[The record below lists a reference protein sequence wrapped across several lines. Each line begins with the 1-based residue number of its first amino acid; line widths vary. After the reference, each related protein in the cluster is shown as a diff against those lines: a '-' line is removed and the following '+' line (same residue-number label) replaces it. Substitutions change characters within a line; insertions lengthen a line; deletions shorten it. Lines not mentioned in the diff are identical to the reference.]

1 MKIEQLYDRLQVSP
15 ETLAQFCAQWQ
26 VMELALFGSILRS
39 DFRVDSDV
47 DVLVTFATGAKLSLL
62 DLIEMQEQL
71 SALLGRAVDLI
82 EKSAIEGSANWI
94 RRQEIL
100 NTTIVIYDETR
111 RSLPA

>member
-1 MKIEQLYDRLQVSP
+1 
-15 ETLAQFCAQWQ
+15 
-26 VMELALFGSILRS
+26 
-39 DFRVDSDV
+39 
-47 DVLVTFATGAKLSLL
+47 
-62 DLIEMQEQL
+62 MQEQL